1 MTKKTILIPLLLSL
15 VAGLGVIALAKDAV
29 VESQWLAVPLRI
41 DASDKDWQD
50 ATFLTDE
57 ASKAR
62 YCIRNDAKNLYLM
75 FIFPDITS
83 YTTIEYTGLRVYFGA
98 DGKKNKNLGVL
109 FTKRP
114 METELIIA
122 ELEKMGQPLTEEQ
135 KAELRKQKSHAVFV
149 EEPINEKKET
159 ISSDPA
165 VKTEPPVFRSMANK
179 QRMLYCEFR
188 IPLSRV
194 NEARGIGTEPGK
206 TIKLGFEWGGT
217 TNEIMKTIMA
227 DRAASGS
234 NARQGASGMSSSV
247 AAGAGGEG
255 GGDAPDFAAFNRDPR
270 YKKHAFWI
278 DLKLAA
284 QGS

>member
-1 MTKKTILIPLLLSL
+1 MTKKAILFPLVLCLM
-15 VAGLGVIALAKDAV
+15 AGLGVTALAKDAA
-29 VESQWLAVPLRI
+29 VESQWLAAPLRI
-41 DASDKDWQD
+41 DASDQDWQD

-57 ASKAR
+57 GSRAR
-62 YCIRNDAKNLYLM
+62 YAVRNDGKNLYLM
-75 FIFPDITS
+75 FIFPDVMS

-109 FTKRP
+109 FTKKP
-114 METELIIA
+114 MDTELIIT
-122 ELEKMGQPLTEEQ
+122 ELERRGQPLTEEQ
-135 KAELRKQKSHAVFV
+135 KAELRKQKSHVVFV
-149 EEPINEKKET
+149 EETINEKKAPVP
-159 ISSDPA
+159 SDPA
-165 VKTEPPVFRSMANK
+165 VKTDPPVFRSAANK

-188 IPLSRV
+188 IPLNRV

-227 DRAASGS
+227 DRAASGAT
-234 NARQGASGMSSSV
+234 ARQSASGMSSSV

-284 QGS
+284 Q

>member
-1 MTKKTILIPLLLSL
+1 VTKKTIVIPLVLSL
-15 VAGLGVIALAKDAV
+15 LAALGVTALAKEAV
-29 VESQWLAVPLRI
+29 VESQWLAAPLRI
-41 DASDKDWQD
+41 DASDQDWQD

-57 ASKAR
+57 ASKTR
-62 YCIRNDAKNLYLM
+62 YSIRNDAKNLYVM
-75 FIFPDITS
+75 FIFPDVLS

-109 FTKRP
+109 FTKKP

-135 KAELRKQKSHAVFV
+135 KTELRKQKTHVVFV
-149 EEPINEKKET
+149 EEPINEKKEPVP
-159 ISSDPA
+159 SDPA
-165 VKTEPPVFRSMANK
+165 VKTLPPVFRSMANK

-206 TIKLGFEWGGT
+206 TIMLGFEWGGT
-217 TNEIMKTIMA
+217 TTEIMKTIMA

-234 NARQGASGMSSSV
+234 RATQGASAMSVSDTS
-247 AAGAGGEG
+247 GEG
-255 GGDAPDFAAFNRDPR
+255 GSGGPDFSYNRDPR
-270 YKKHAFWI
+270 YKKHSFWI

-284 QGS
+284 Q

>member
-1 MTKKTILIPLLLSL
+1 MTRKVVLIPLALSL
-15 VAGLGVIALAKDAV
+15 LAGLGVRALAKDAA

-41 DASDKDWQD
+41 DASDQDWQD
-50 ATFLTDE
+50 ATFVTDE

-62 YCIRNDAKNLYLM
+62 YAVRNDGKNLYLM

-83 YTTIEYTGLRVYFGA
+83 YTTIEYTGLKVYFSA
-98 DGKKNKNLGVL
+98 EDKKDKNLGVL

-114 METELIIA
+114 METETVIA
-122 ELEKMGQPLTEEQ
+122 ELEKRGQPVTEEQ
-135 KAELRKQKSHAVFV
+135 KAELRKQKAHVVFV
-149 EEPINEKKET
+149 EEPINEKKAPVP
-159 ISSDPA
+159 SDPA
-165 VKTEPPVFRSMANK
+165 VKTDPPVFRSAANK

-206 TIKLGFEWGGT
+206 TVKLGFEWGGT
-217 TNEIMKTIMA
+217 TPEIMKSIMA

-234 NARQGASGMSSSV
+234 RASQGASGMSSSV

-255 GGDAPDFAAFNRDPR
+255 GYEGPDFSYSRDPR
-270 YKKHAFWI
+270 YKKHSFWI
-278 DLKLAA
+278 DVKLAA

>member
-1 MTKKTILIPLLLSL
+1 MTKKTILLPLALSL
-15 VAGLGVIALAKDAV
+15 MAGLAVHALAKDAV
-29 VESQWLAVPLRI
+29 VESQWLAAPLRI
-41 DASDKDWQD
+41 DASDQDWKD
-50 ATFLTDE
+50 AAFMTDE

-62 YCIRNDAKNLYLM
+62 YAVRNDGKNIYLM

-83 YTTIEYTGLRVYFGA
+83 YTTIEYTGLKVYFGA
-98 DGKKNKNLGVL
+98 EGKKDKNLGVL

-114 METELIIA
+114 METEAVIA
-122 ELEKMGQPLTEEQ
+122 ELEKRGQPLTEEQ
-135 KAELRKQKSHAVFV
+135 KTELRKQKTQVVFV
-149 EEPINEKKET
+149 EEPINEKKVT
-159 ISSDPA
+159 VPSDPA
-165 VKTEPPVFRSMANK
+165 VKTDPPVFRSAANK

-188 IPLSRV
+188 IPLSRI

-217 TNEIMKTIMA
+217 TPEIMKTIMA

-234 NARQGASGMSSSV
+234 RASQGASTMTTRDSS
-247 AAGAGGEG
+247 GEG
-255 GGDAPDFAAFNRDPR
+255 GYDGPDFSYSRDPR

-278 DLKLAA
+278 DVKLAA